1 MTAQMNVQPIDEQ
14 NFLKRN
20 ALLCL
25 ILAGYFIFDIFYT
38 QLGEVLID
46 YPLLKNSLLFIGAV
60 LFISMVVILFK
71 TCKSANRVAK
81 NTSYFGNFHDEYLNF
96 MNIKGYKYAFNFTSV
111 YFLIVY
117 ILADFDGTWISGIT
131 TVISIQDFCKL
142 SMGFIFISYA
152 LPVLYMLKGADGE
165 AVAANT
171 TLFELEG
178 DARTLLTG
186 ERVALNF
193 LQTLSGTATL
203 TSKYVKE
210 LAGSDTKLLDT
221 RKTLPG
227 LRSAQ
232 KYAVLCGG
240 GVNHRIGLF
249 DAFLIKE
256 NHIAACGGIAQAVAT
271 AKANHSDKT
280 VEVEVESLDELQ
292 QALTAGADIIML
304 DNFTPAMIE
313 QAVTATRG
321 KAKLEV
327 SGNMTIEILQE
338 YAKAGVD
345 FISSG
350 ALTKHVNAVD
360 LSMRFK

>member
-1 MTAQMNVQPIDEQ
+1 MLSSQLEKLQQDISKTISW
-14 NFLKRN
+14 
-20 ALLCL
+20 ALCEDL
-25 ILAGYFIFDIFYT
+25 
-38 QLGEVLID
+38 
-46 YPLLKNSLLFIGAV
+46 GAV
-60 LFISMVVILFK
+60 DNAMPQASQDITAMLIPENEQ
-71 TCKSANRVAK
+71 AVA
-81 NTSYFGNFHDEYLNF
+81 
-96 MNIKGYKYAFNFTSV
+96 
-111 YFLIVY
+111 
-117 ILADFDGTWISGIT
+117 
-131 TVISIQDFCKL
+131 TVITREDCIVCGVAWVNEVFKQLDASLNRTTEEATKITWF
-142 SMGFIFISYA
+142 
-152 LPVLYMLKGADGE
+152 VNDGE
-165 AVAANT
+165 SVAANS
-171 TLFELEG
+171 TLFELVG

-203 TSKYVKE
+203 TSHYVKE
-210 LAGSDTKLLDT
+210 LAGSETKLLDT

-256 NHIAACGGIAQAVAT
+256 NHIAACGGISQAVAT
-271 AKANHSDKT
+271 AKRNHSDKT
-280 VEVEVESLDELQ
+280 VEVEVESLNELE
-292 QALTAGADIIML
+292 QALNAGADIIML
-304 DNFTPAMIE
+304 DNFTPEMIE
-313 QAVTATRG
+313 QAVKATRG

-345 FISSG
+345 YISSG
-350 ALTKHVNAVD
+350 ALTKHVNAID

>member
-1 MTAQMNVQPIDEQ
+1 MLNAQLEKLQQDITRTIAWSLCEDLGSDGNTPAQADQDITAMLIPETEQ
-14 NFLKRN
+14 
-20 ALLCL
+20 
-25 ILAGYFIFDIFYT
+25 
-38 QLGEVLID
+38 
-46 YPLLKNSLLFIGAV
+46 AV
-60 LFISMVVILFK
+60 
-71 TCKSANRVAK
+71 A
-81 NTSYFGNFHDEYLNF
+81 
-96 MNIKGYKYAFNFTSV
+96 
-111 YFLIVY
+111 
-117 ILADFDGTWISGIT
+117 
-131 TVISIQDFCKL
+131 TVITREDCIVCGVAWVNEVFKQLDASL
-142 SMGFIFISYA
+142 T
-152 LPVLYMLKGADGE
+152 PGADQTSQIQPTKITWFVNDGE
-165 AVAANT
+165 SVAANT
-171 TLFELEG
+171 TLFELSG
-178 DARTLLTG
+178 NARTLLTG

-203 TSKYVKE
+203 TSQYVKE
-210 LAGSDTKLLDT
+210 LSGSNTKLLDT

-227 LRSAQ
+227 IRSAQ

-256 NHIAACGGIAQAVAT
+256 NHIAACGGISQAVAT
-271 AKANHSDKT
+271 AKANHSDKN

-292 QALTAGADIIML
+292 QALNAGADIIML

-313 QAVTATRG
+313 EAVTATRG

-350 ALTKHVNAVD
+350 ALTKHVQAVD

>member
-1 MTAQMNVQPIDEQ
+1 MLNAQLEKLQLDISKTIAWALCEDLGATGDNAAHATHDITAMLIPDNEQ
-14 NFLKRN
+14 
-20 ALLCL
+20 A
-25 ILAGYFIFDIFYT
+25 IA
-38 QLGEVLID
+38 
-46 YPLLKNSLLFIGAV
+46 
-60 LFISMVVILFK
+60 
-71 TCKSANRVAK
+71 
-81 NTSYFGNFHDEYLNF
+81 
-96 MNIKGYKYAFNFTSV
+96 
-111 YFLIVY
+111 
-117 ILADFDGTWISGIT
+117 
-131 TVISIQDFCKL
+131 TVITREDCIVCGVAWVNEVFRQLDASLNNSPEQATKITWF
-142 SMGFIFISYA
+142 
-152 LPVLYMLKGADGE
+152 VNDGE
-165 AVAANT
+165 PVAANSL
-171 TLFELEG
+171 LFELEG
-178 DARTLLTG
+178 AARTLLTG

-203 TSKYVKE
+203 TSHYVKE
-210 LAGSDTKLLDT
+210 LAGSNTKLLDT

-256 NHIAACGGIAQAVAT
+256 NHIAACGGIKQAVAT
-271 AKANHSDKT
+271 AKKNHPDKT

-292 QALTAGADIIML
+292 QALTAGTDIIML
-304 DNFTPAMIE
+304 DNFTPEMIE

-327 SGNMTIEILQE
+327 SGNMTLKILQE

-345 FISSG
+345 YISSG
-350 ALTKHVNAVD
+350 ALTKHVNAID

>member
-1 MTAQMNVQPIDEQ
+1 MLSSQLEKLQQDISKTISW
-14 NFLKRN
+14 
-20 ALLCL
+20 ALCEDL
-25 ILAGYFIFDIFYT
+25 
-38 QLGEVLID
+38 
-46 YPLLKNSLLFIGAV
+46 GAV
-60 LFISMVVILFK
+60 DNAMPQASQDITAMLIPENEQ
-71 TCKSANRVAK
+71 AVA
-81 NTSYFGNFHDEYLNF
+81 
-96 MNIKGYKYAFNFTSV
+96 
-111 YFLIVY
+111 
-117 ILADFDGTWISGIT
+117 
-131 TVISIQDFCKL
+131 TVITREDCIVCGVAWVNEVFKQLDASL
-142 SMGFIFISYA
+142 SRSTEEATKITWF
-152 LPVLYMLKGADGE
+152 VNDGE
-165 AVAANT
+165 SVAANS

-203 TSKYVKE
+203 TSHYVKE

-221 RKTLPG
+221 RNTLPG

-256 NHIAACGGIAQAVAT
+256 NHIAACGGISQAVAT
-271 AKANHSDKT
+271 AKRNHSDKT
-280 VEVEVESLDELQ
+280 VEVEVESLNELE
-292 QALTAGADIIML
+292 QALNAGADIIML
-304 DNFTPAMIE
+304 DNFTPEMIE
-313 QAVTATRG
+313 QAVKATRG

-345 FISSG
+345 YISSG
-350 ALTKHVNAVD
+350 ALTKHVNAID

>member
-1 MTAQMNVQPIDEQ
+1 MLSSQLEKLQQDISKTISW
-14 NFLKRN
+14 
-20 ALLCL
+20 ALCEDL
-25 ILAGYFIFDIFYT
+25 
-38 QLGEVLID
+38 
-46 YPLLKNSLLFIGAV
+46 GAV
-60 LFISMVVILFK
+60 DNTMPQASQDITAMLIPENEQ
-71 TCKSANRVAK
+71 AVA
-81 NTSYFGNFHDEYLNF
+81 
-96 MNIKGYKYAFNFTSV
+96 
-111 YFLIVY
+111 
-117 ILADFDGTWISGIT
+117 
-131 TVISIQDFCKL
+131 TVITREDCIVCGVAWVNEVFKQLDASLDRTTEQATKITWF
-142 SMGFIFISYA
+142 
-152 LPVLYMLKGADGE
+152 VNDGE
-165 AVAANT
+165 SVAANS

-203 TSKYVKE
+203 TSQYVKE

-256 NHIAACGGIAQAVAT
+256 NHIAACGGISQAVTT
-271 AKANHSDKT
+271 AKSNHSDKT
-280 VEVEVESLDELQ
+280 VEVEVESLNELE
-292 QALTAGADIIML
+292 QALNAGADIIML
-304 DNFTPAMIE
+304 DNFTPEMIE
-313 QAVTATRG
+313 QAVKATRG

-345 FISSG
+345 YISSG
-350 ALTKHVNAVD
+350 ALTKHVNAID

>member
-1 MTAQMNVQPIDEQ
+1 MHTAELAKLQQDITATVTWALREDLGINDEQ
-14 NFLKRN
+14 TPSTTDDIT
-20 ALLCL
+20 AML
-25 ILAGYFIFDIFYT
+25 IPENE
-38 QLGEVLID
+38 Q
-46 YPLLKNSLLFIGAV
+46 AV
-60 LFISMVVILFK
+60 
-71 TCKSANRVAK
+71 A
-81 NTSYFGNFHDEYLNF
+81 
-96 MNIKGYKYAFNFTSV
+96 
-111 YFLIVY
+111 
-117 ILADFDGTWISGIT
+117 
-131 TVISIQDFCKL
+131 TVITREDCIVCGVAWVNEVFAQLDE
-142 SMGFIFISYA
+142 
-152 LPVLYMLKGADGE
+152 ADIANTKITWFVNDGQM
-165 AVAANT
+165 VKANT

-178 DARTLLTG
+178 NARTLLTG
-186 ERVALNF
+186 ERSALNI

-203 TSKYVKE
+203 TSQYVKE
-210 LAGSDTKLLDT
+210 LSGTNTKLLDT

-232 KYAVLCGG
+232 KYAVQCGG

-271 AKANHSDKT
+271 AKKNHSDKT
-280 VEVEVESLDELQ
+280 VEVEVESMDELQ
-292 QALTAGADIIML
+292 QALNAGADIIML

-313 QAVTATRG
+313 EAVTATRG

-338 YAKAGVD
+338 YTKAGVD

-350 ALTKHVNAVD
+350 ALTKHVQAVD

>member
-1 MTAQMNVQPIDEQ
+1 MLSSQLEKLQQDISKTITW
-14 NFLKRN
+14 
-20 ALLCL
+20 ALSEDL
-25 ILAGYFIFDIFYT
+25 
-38 QLGEVLID
+38 
-46 YPLLKNSLLFIGAV
+46 GAV
-60 LFISMVVILFK
+60 DDAAPQASDDITAMLIPENEQ
-71 TCKSANRVAK
+71 AVA
-81 NTSYFGNFHDEYLNF
+81 
-96 MNIKGYKYAFNFTSV
+96 
-111 YFLIVY
+111 
-117 ILADFDGTWISGIT
+117 
-131 TVISIQDFCKL
+131 TVITREDCIVCGVAWVNEVFAQLDASLGKTATQATKITWF
-142 SMGFIFISYA
+142 
-152 LPVLYMLKGADGE
+152 VNDGE
-165 AVAANT
+165 AVTANT

-193 LQTLSGTATL
+193 LQSLSGTATL
-203 TSKYVKE
+203 TSQYVKE
-210 LAGSDTKLLDT
+210 LAGSNTKLLDT

-271 AKANHSDKT
+271 AKNNHSDKT

-304 DNFTPAMIE
+304 DNFTPEMIE

-345 FISSG
+345 YISSG

>member
-1 MTAQMNVQPIDEQ
+1 MLNAQLEKLQQDISKTIAWALCEDLGSDGSTPAQADQDITAMLIPEDEQ
-14 NFLKRN
+14 
-20 ALLCL
+20 
-25 ILAGYFIFDIFYT
+25 
-38 QLGEVLID
+38 
-46 YPLLKNSLLFIGAV
+46 AV
-60 LFISMVVILFK
+60 
-71 TCKSANRVAK
+71 A
-81 NTSYFGNFHDEYLNF
+81 
-96 MNIKGYKYAFNFTSV
+96 
-111 YFLIVY
+111 
-117 ILADFDGTWISGIT
+117 
-131 TVISIQDFCKL
+131 TVITREDCIVCGVAWVNEVFKQLDASLNRSSNQATQKHSTKITWF
-142 SMGFIFISYA
+142 
-152 LPVLYMLKGADGE
+152 VNDGE
-165 AVAANT
+165 SVAANT
-171 TLFELEG
+171 TLFELSG
-178 DARTLLTG
+178 NARTLLTG

-203 TSKYVKE
+203 TSAYVKE
-210 LAGSDTKLLDT
+210 LSGSNTKLLDT

-227 LRSAQ
+227 IRSAQ

-256 NHIAACGGIAQAVAT
+256 NHIAACGGISQAVAT

-292 QALTAGADIIML
+292 QALDAGADIIML

-313 QAVTATRG
+313 QAVSATRG

-338 YAKAGVD
+338 YTKAGVD

-350 ALTKHVNAVD
+350 ALTKHVQAVD

>member
-1 MTAQMNVQPIDEQ
+1 MLSSQLEKLQQDISKTINWALCEDLGASGDTMPQASDDITAMLIPEDEQ
-14 NFLKRN
+14 
-20 ALLCL
+20 
-25 ILAGYFIFDIFYT
+25 
-38 QLGEVLID
+38 
-46 YPLLKNSLLFIGAV
+46 AV
-60 LFISMVVILFK
+60 
-71 TCKSANRVAK
+71 A
-81 NTSYFGNFHDEYLNF
+81 
-96 MNIKGYKYAFNFTSV
+96 
-111 YFLIVY
+111 
-117 ILADFDGTWISGIT
+117 
-131 TVISIQDFCKL
+131 TVITREDCVICGVAWVNEVFKQLDASLNKAPTKITWF
-142 SMGFIFISYA
+142 
-152 LPVLYMLKGADGE
+152 VNDGE
-165 AVAANT
+165 TVAANT

-193 LQTLSGTATL
+193 LQSLSGTATL
-203 TSKYVKE
+203 TSQYVKE
-210 LAGSDTKLLDT
+210 LAGSNTKLLDT

-304 DNFTPAMIE
+304 DNFTPEMIE

-350 ALTKHVNAVD
+350 ALTKHVQAVD

>member
-1 MTAQMNVQPIDEQ
+1 MLSSQLEKLQQDISKTINWALCEDLGASGDTMPQASDDITAMLIPEDEQ
-14 NFLKRN
+14 
-20 ALLCL
+20 
-25 ILAGYFIFDIFYT
+25 
-38 QLGEVLID
+38 
-46 YPLLKNSLLFIGAV
+46 AV
-60 LFISMVVILFK
+60 
-71 TCKSANRVAK
+71 A
-81 NTSYFGNFHDEYLNF
+81 
-96 MNIKGYKYAFNFTSV
+96 
-111 YFLIVY
+111 
-117 ILADFDGTWISGIT
+117 
-131 TVISIQDFCKL
+131 TVITREDCVICGVAWVNEVFKQLDASLNKAPTKITWF
-142 SMGFIFISYA
+142 
-152 LPVLYMLKGADGE
+152 VNDGE
-165 AVAANT
+165 NVAANT

-193 LQTLSGTATL
+193 LQSLSGTATL
-203 TSKYVKE
+203 TSQYVKE
-210 LAGSDTKLLDT
+210 LAGSNTKLLDT

-304 DNFTPAMIE
+304 DNFTPEMIE

-350 ALTKHVNAVD
+350 ALTKHVQAVD